1 MDSLFNFLKR
11 TGIGLLYILGSPLI
25 VLGFTLFAL
34 YGTLV
39 FLLTF
44 LHSSYLWLFKGEGF
58 FSKFPED
65 IRSET
70 RYQDYL
76 KQNPPTHKL
85 STSSVEDIK

>member
-1 MDSLFNFLKR
+1 MNSLFNFLKR

-25 VLGFTLFAL
+25 AIGFILFSV

-39 FLLTF
+39 FLF
-44 LHSSYLWLFKGEGF
+44 IFIHSSYLWLFKGEGF

-65 IRSET
+65 IRSES

-76 KQNPPTHKL
+76 KQNPPAHK
-85 STSSVEDIK
+85 SPTPNQGETQ

>member
-25 VLGFTLFAL
+25 ALVFALFVL

-44 LHSSYLWLFKGEGF
+44 LRSSYFWLFKGEGF

-85 STSSVEDIK
+85 SSPSVEEAK

>member
-25 VLGFTLFAL
+25 LLVFSLFAV
-34 YGTLV
+34 YGTVV

-44 LHSSYLWLFKGEGF
+44 LQSSYLWLFKGEGF

-70 RYQDYL
+70 RYQDFL

-85 STSSVEDIK
+85 STPAVEDPK